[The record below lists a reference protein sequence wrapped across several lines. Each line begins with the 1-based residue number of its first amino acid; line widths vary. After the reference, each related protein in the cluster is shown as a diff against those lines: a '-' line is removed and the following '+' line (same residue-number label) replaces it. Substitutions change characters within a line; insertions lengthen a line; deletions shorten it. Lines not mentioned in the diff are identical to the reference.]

1 MTHKEL
7 KAKSLEI
14 MRNSGGNVFLGTLVI
29 PLVLFLS
36 LSDGSTLGYVISF
49 VAISLIPTVTLLGI
63 KLVKEGRM
71 KITPKDNLF
80 GAKGAFSDFID
91 IIILNLLIGV
101 FIMLWTLLFIIPG
114 LIKTYSY
121 SQAINIYFE
130 HKTKGERISYLDAIT
145 FSRYE
150 MNGLKM
156 DLFLLH
162 LSFIGYAIPL
172 TAFAVMGSIT
182 IINGNLFVGAILYL
196 VFLLGYWLYMVYVS
210 LTVGAW
216 WVDNKPETVYSEHE
230 NKVK

>member
-36 LSDGSTLGYVISF
+36 LANDSTLGHVISF

-80 GAKGAFSDFID
+80 GEKGAFSDFID
-91 IIILNLLIGV
+91 IIILNLLVGV

-130 HKTKGERISYLDAIT
+130 HKTKGERIS
-145 FSRYE
+145 
-150 MNGLKM
+150 
-156 DLFLLH
+156 
-162 LSFIGYAIPL
+162 
-172 TAFAVMGSIT
+172 
-182 IINGNLFVGAILYL
+182 
-196 VFLLGYWLYMVYVS
+196 
-210 LTVGAW
+210 
-216 WVDNKPETVYSEHE
+216 
-230 NKVK
+230 